1 MSNGFKP
8 YDRDQAFLLPPSM
21 RDWLPA
27 GDLAYF
33 IVDVV
38 ETLDLREIEKYYR
51 VGKAGSGQ
59 PPFHPRVMTAL
70 LLYAYSLG
78 TPSSR
83 QIARWCERDVGYRIV
98 SADQQPNFRTI
109 SEFRRIHLKALER
122 LFVQVLQMADEAGLV
137 NLGHV
142 ALDGT
147 KVQANASK
155 HKAMSYGRMGEK
167 EAQYVKEVD
176 ALLRRAQETD
186 AAEDRQCGPDVR
198 GDELPEELRFRE
210 KRLAKI
216 REAKAALEARALEKA
231 RAEGKL
237 DADDQPIRSKGG
249 RPPKT
254 PPGTPEPKAQRNF
267 TDPESPIMKMGDGSF
282 DQAYNCQAAVDA
294 AHQIIVAQAATDA
307 PNDKEQ
313 VVPMVDQIRRNLG
326 RKPKRA
332 IADSGYYSEHNVRGL
347 RKRRIDDYLCP
358 DRLKH
363 GERPPPVRGR
373 LPKGLAFIDLVRRK
387 LLKKKGRLVYAL
399 RKQIVEPVFGQMKH
413 VRGLRQ
419 FLLRGLAKVRGEWSL
434 WCTTH
439 NLLKLW
445 TATTG

>member
-137 NLGHV
+137 KLGHV

-176 ALLRRAQETD
+176 ALLKRAQETD

-332 IADSGYYSEHNVRGL
+332 IADSGYYSERNVRWL
-347 RKRRIDDYLCP
+347 RKRRMDDYLCP